1 MRSVLATR
9 KKSISTMASSPTQCD
24 LLKACRSCPPRI
36 AIVLGSGLGEL
47 ANRLEHEI
55 VVPFDA
61 LSGLEPPS
69 VAGHQGEVRLG
80 TWAGQRVLIFLGRLH
95 FYEGH
100 PWRRI
105 EQQVHLAKE
114 LGVEILLLTNAA
126 GGIHDDLL
134 PGSMMPICAHLEWT
148 RAQPWRHPG
157 TTAAPSPYSPRLLAL
172 LNQAAATHELS
183 ARPGVYAQV
192 TGPCYETPAEI
203 RALRA
208 CGADAVGMSTC
219 REISRAQAL
228 GLECA
233 ALSCITNRAAGLSA
247 ATIQHDDVIEMGAK
261 MREGLGRLVEEFL
274 LRLF

>member
-1 MRSVLATR
+1 
-9 KKSISTMASSPTQCD
+9 MASSPTHRD
-24 LLKACRSCPPRI
+24 LLEACRSRPPRI
-36 AIVLGSGLGEL
+36 AIVLGSGLGDL
-47 ANRLEHEI
+47 AERLEHEI
-55 VVPFDA
+55 VVPFGA

-80 TWAGQRVLIFLGRLH
+80 PWAGQRVLVFLGRLH
-95 FYEGH
+95 YYEGH
-100 PWRRI
+100 PWRRV
-105 EQQVHLAKE
+105 EEQVHLAKE

-134 PGSMMPICAHLEWT
+134 PGSMMPICDHLEWT
-148 RAQPWRHPG
+148 RAHPWRHPG
-157 TTAAPSPYSPRLLAL
+157 PNTRLSPYSPRLLAL
-172 LNQAAATHELS
+172 LNQAAGKLELS

-219 REISRAQAL
+219 REIIRGQAL

-233 ALSCITNRAAGLSA
+233 AVSCITNRAAGLA
-247 ATIQHDDVIEMGAK
+247 AAPIHHGEVIEMGAK
-261 MREGLGRLVEEFL
+261 MRDGLGRLVEEFL
-274 LRLF
+274 LRLV

>member
-1 MRSVLATR
+1 MATQ
-9 KKSISTMASSPTQCD
+9 KKRISTMASSSNHLD
-24 LLKACRSCPPRI
+24 LLEACRSCPPRI

-47 ANRLEHEI
+47 ADRLEHEI
-55 VVPFDA
+55 VVPFDD
-61 LSGLEPPS
+61 LSGLAPPS

-80 TWAGQRVLIFLGRLH
+80 TWAGQRVLLFVGRLH
-95 FYEGH
+95 YYEGH

-105 EQQVHLAKE
+105 EQQVQLAKE
-114 LGVEILLLTNAA
+114 LGVEILFLTNAA

-134 PGSMMPICAHLEWT
+134 PGSMMPISDHLEWT
-148 RAQPWRHPG
+148 RADPWRQPG
-157 TTAAPSPYSPRLLAL
+157 PNTRPSPYSPRLLLL
-172 LNQAAATHELS
+172 LNQAAATLELP

-219 REISRAQAL
+219 REIIRGHAL

-247 ATIQHDDVIEMGAK
+247 ATIQHAEVIEMGAK
-261 MREGLGRLVEEFL
+261 MREGLGWLVEEFL
-274 LRLF
+274 LQLF